1 MVHPGS
7 SGGNSSLARLRE
19 IILANL
25 PGIGTQGKGNR
36 MKLASFELDGIQQVG
51 IVSGS
56 DLLVITDA
64 NWTGGKTL
72 RAMIERDELAAAKAH
87 ASQRVALA
95 SVQLLPPVFDPPRIW
110 CVGVNYHEHR
120 IETGRDPTEQPTIF
134 TRTPQ
139 SQVGQG
145 VPLMVPAVSGRM
157 DYEAEI
163 AIVVGKPGRAISEA
177 QALAHVAGYSCYN
190 DVSIRDWQRHTSQWI
205 PGKNFEGLGAFGPWL
220 VTPDEM
226 PAPDAMRVIAR
237 LNGEVLQD
245 AVASDMIFSIPEIIA
260 YLSTFTTLLPGD
272 VIATGTPGGVGAKRT
287 PPLWMKAGDSIEI
300 EVAGVGVLTNPVV

>member
-1 MVHPGS
+1 
-7 SGGNSSLARLRE
+7 
-19 IILANL
+19 
-25 PGIGTQGKGNR
+25 
-36 MKLASFELDGIQQVG
+36 MKLVSFQTDEMVQVG
-51 IVSGS
+51 IVDGNEV
-56 DLLVITDA
+56 LVITDA
-64 NWTGGKTL
+64 GWTGGTTL
-72 RAMIERDELAAAKAH
+72 RAMIESGELDAAKAH
-87 ASQRVALA
+87 ASQRIPLA
-95 SVQLLPPVFDPPRIW
+95 SVKLLPPIFDPPRIW

-145 VPLMVPAVSGRM
+145 AAMAVPSVSDRM

-163 AIVVGKPGRAISEA
+163 AVVIGKAGRNIAEA
-177 QALAHVAGYSCYN
+177 DALDHVAGYSCYN

-226 PAPDAMRVIAR
+226 PAPDQMRVIAR
-237 LNGEVLQD
+237 LNGQVVQD

-287 PPLWMKAGDSIEI
+287 PPLWMKAGDVVEI
-300 EVAGVGVLTNPVV
+300 EVAGVGILTNPIV

>member
-1 MVHPGS
+1 
-7 SGGNSSLARLRE
+7 
-19 IILANL
+19 
-25 PGIGTQGKGNR
+25 
-36 MKLASFELDGIQQVG
+36 MKLVSFESHGERHVG
-51 IVSGS
+51 IVEGS

-64 NWTGGKTL
+64 SWTGGKTL
-72 RAMIERDELAAAKAH
+72 RAMIERDELGAAQAH
-87 ASQRVALA
+87 AGDRIALA

-139 SQVGQG
+139 SQVGHG
-145 VPLMVPAVSGRM
+145 VALAVPVASDRM

-163 AIVVGKPGRAISEA
+163 AVVIGKPGRAIA
-177 QALAHVAGYSCYN
+177 QADALAHVVGYSCYN
-190 DVSIRDWQRHTSQWI
+190 DVSIRDWQRHTTQWI

-226 PAPDAMRVIAR
+226 PAPDQMRVIAR
-237 LNGEVLQD
+237 LNGEVVQD

-272 VIATGTPGGVGAKRT
+272 IIATGTPGGVGAKRN

-300 EVAGVGVLTNPVV
+300 EVAGVGVLANPVV

>member
-1 MVHPGS
+1 
-7 SGGNSSLARLRE
+7 
-19 IILANL
+19 
-25 PGIGTQGKGNR
+25 
-36 MKLASFELDGIQQVG
+36 MKLATFESDGKVHVG
-51 IVSGS
+51 IVDG
-56 DLLVITDA
+56 DDVLVITDA
-64 NWTGGKTL
+64 SWTGGTTL
-72 RAMIERDELAAAKAH
+72 RAMIEHDELAAARAH
-87 ASQRVALA
+87 ASQRLALGN
-95 SVQLLPPVFDPPRIW
+95 VHLLPPVFDPPRIW

-120 IETGRDPTEQPTIF
+120 IETGRDPTAQPTIF

-145 VPLMVPAVSGRM
+145 VPLAVPAASTQM

-163 AIVVGKPGRAISEA
+163 AVVIGKPGRNIAVA
-177 QALAHVAGYSCYN
+177 AALAHVAGYSCYN

-226 PAPDAMRVIAR
+226 PAPDQMRVVAR
-237 LNGEVLQD
+237 LNGQVVQD

-260 YLSTFTTLLPGD
+260 YLSTFTTLLAGD
-272 VIATGTPGGVGAKRT
+272 VIATGTPGGVGSKRT

-300 EVAGVGVLTNPVV
+300 EVAGVGVLANPVV

>member
-1 MVHPGS
+1 
-7 SGGNSSLARLRE
+7 
-19 IILANL
+19 
-25 PGIGTQGKGNR
+25 
-36 MKLASFELDGIQQVG
+36 MKLASFEMNGVAHVG
-51 IVSGS
+51 IIDGDDV
-56 DLLVITDA
+56 LVITDA
-64 NWTGGKTL
+64 AWTGGQTL
-72 RAMIERDELAAAKAH
+72 RVMIEGGQLDAAKTH
-87 ASQRVALA
+87 ASQRIPLT
-95 SVQLLPPVFDPPRIW
+95 SVNLLPPVFDPPRIW

-145 VPLMVPAVSGRM
+145 APMAVPLVSDRM

-163 AIVVGKPGRAISEA
+163 AIVIGKAGRNIVEA
-177 QALAHVAGYSCYN
+177 NALDHVAGYSCYN

-226 PAPDAMRVIAR
+226 PAPDQMRVIAR
-237 LNGEVLQD
+237 LNGQVVQD
-245 AVASDMIFSIPEIIA
+245 AVAADMIFSIPEIIA

-287 PPLWMKAGDSIEI
+287 PPLWMKAGDVVEI
-300 EVAGVGVLTNPVV
+300 EVAGVGILTNPIV

>member
-1 MVHPGS
+1 
-7 SGGNSSLARLRE
+7 
-19 IILANL
+19 
-25 PGIGTQGKGNR
+25 
-36 MKLASFELDGIQQVG
+36 MKLISYEAVGGPQVG
-51 IVSGS
+51 IVEG
-56 DLLVITDA
+56 DDALVVTDA
-64 NWTGGKTL
+64 VWKGGATL
-72 RAMIERDELAAAKAH
+72 RAIIENGELDAAKAH
-87 ASQRVALA
+87 ASERIALA
-95 SVQLLPPVFDPPRIW
+95 GLKLLPPVFDPPRIW

-139 SQVGQG
+139 SQVGEG
-145 VPLMVPAVSGRM
+145 VVLAVPAASERM

-163 AIVVGKPGRAISEA
+163 AIVIGKAGRAIAEA
-177 QALAHVAGYSCYN
+177 DALSHVAGYSCYN

-226 PAPDAMRVIAR
+226 PAPDQMRVVAR
-237 LNGEVLQD
+237 LNGEVMQD

-287 PPLWMKAGDSIEI
+287 PPVWMRAGDSVEI
-300 EVAGVGVLTNPVV
+300 EVAGVGVLKNPIV

>member
-1 MVHPGS
+1 
-7 SGGNSSLARLRE
+7 
-19 IILANL
+19 
-25 PGIGTQGKGNR
+25 
-36 MKLASFELDGIQQVG
+36 MKFVSFERSGAYHVG
-51 IVSGS
+51 IVEGS
-56 DLLVITDA
+56 DLLVVTDA
-64 NWTGGKTL
+64 SWTGGQTL
-72 RAMIERDELAAAKAH
+72 RAIIERGELEAARAH
-87 ASQRVALA
+87 AKDRIALA

-145 VPLMVPAVSGRM
+145 VGLAVPAVSDRM

-163 AIVVGKPGRAISEA
+163 AVVIGKPGRNIAEA
-177 QALAHVAGYSCYN
+177 DALAHIAGYSCYN
-190 DVSIRDWQRHTSQWI
+190 DVSIRDWQRHTTQWI

-226 PAPDAMRVIAR
+226 PAPDRMRVIAR

-272 VIATGTPGGVGAKRT
+272 VIATGTPGGVGSKRT
-287 PPLWMKAGDSIEI
+287 PPIWMKAGDSIEI
-300 EVAGVGVLTNPVV
+300 EVAGVGVLGNPIV

>member
-1 MVHPGS
+1 
-7 SGGNSSLARLRE
+7 
-19 IILANL
+19 
-25 PGIGTQGKGNR
+25 
-36 MKLASFELDGIQQVG
+36 MKLVSYIVEGSAQVG
-51 IVSGS
+51 IVNG
-56 DLLVITDA
+56 DDILIITDT
-64 NWTGGKTL
+64 NWSGGKTL
-72 RAMIERDELAAAKAH
+72 RALIQNDELGAAKAH
-87 ASQRVALA
+87 ATQHIPLA
-95 SVQLLPPVFDPPRIW
+95 SVQLLPPIFDPPRIW

-145 VPLMVPAVSGRM
+145 VPMAVPAVSDRM

-163 AIVVGKPGRAISEA
+163 AIVIGKAGRNISEA
-177 QALAHVAGYSCYN
+177 DALNHVAGYSCYN

-226 PAPDAMRVIAR
+226 PAPDQMRVTAR
-237 LNGEVLQD
+237 LNGQVVQD

-287 PPLWMKAGDSIEI
+287 PPLWMKAGDVVEI
-300 EVAGVGVLTNPVV
+300 EVAGVGILSNPIV

>member
-1 MVHPGS
+1 M
-7 SGGNSSLARLRE
+7 A
-19 IILANL
+19 
-25 PGIGTQGKGNR
+25 GKLERIR
-36 MKLASFELDGIQQVG
+36 MKLISYEAGIGPQVG
-51 IVSGS
+51 IVEGGEV
-56 DLLVITDA
+56 LVVTDA
-64 NWTGGKTL
+64 IWRGGSTL
-72 RAMIERDELAAAKAH
+72 RAIIERGELQAARAH
-87 ASQRVALA
+87 ARERIALA
-95 SVQLLPPVFDPPRIW
+95 SVKLLPPIFDPPRIW

-139 SQVGQG
+139 SQVGHG
-145 VPLMVPAVSGRM
+145 VPLAVPAASDRM

-163 AIVVGKPGRAISEA
+163 AIVIGKPGRAIAEDD
-177 QALAHVAGYSCYN
+177 ALAHIAGYSCYN

-226 PAPDAMRVIAR
+226 PAPEQMRVIAR
-237 LNGEVLQD
+237 LNGQVVQD

-287 PPLWMKAGDSIEI
+287 PPLWMKAGDTVEI
-300 EVAGVGVLTNPVV
+300 EVAGVGVLTNAVV

>member
-1 MVHPGS
+1 
-7 SGGNSSLARLRE
+7 
-19 IILANL
+19 
-25 PGIGTQGKGNR
+25 
-36 MKLASFELDGIQQVG
+36 MKLVSFQTDEMVQVG
-51 IVSGS
+51 IVDGNEV
-56 DLLVITDA
+56 LVITDA
-64 NWTGGKTL
+64 GWTGGTTL
-72 RAMIERDELAAAKAH
+72 RAMIESGELDAAKAH
-87 ASQRVALA
+87 ASQRIPLA
-95 SVQLLPPVFDPPRIW
+95 SVKLLPPIFDPPRIW

-145 VPLMVPAVSGRM
+145 AAMAVPSVSDRM

-163 AIVVGKPGRAISEA
+163 AVVIGKAGRNIAEA
-177 QALAHVAGYSCYN
+177 DALDHVAGYSCYN

-226 PAPDAMRVIAR
+226 PAPDQMRVIAR
-237 LNGEVLQD
+237 LNGQVVQD

-260 YLSTFTTLLPGD
+260 YLSTFTTLLLGD

-287 PPLWMKAGDSIEI
+287 PPLWMKAGDVVEI
-300 EVAGVGVLTNPVV
+300 EVAGVGILTNPIV

>member
-1 MVHPGS
+1 MRLISFAGD
-7 SGGNSSLARLRE
+7 GGE
-19 IILANL
+19 
-25 PGIGTQGKGNR
+25 
-36 MKLASFELDGIQQVG
+36 QVG
-51 IVSGS
+51 IVDG
-56 DLLVITDA
+56 DEVLVVTDA
-64 NWTGGKTL
+64 AWTGGRTL
-72 RAMIERDELAAAKAH
+72 RAVIERGELEAARTH
-87 ASQRVALA
+87 ASLRIPLA
-95 SVQLLPPVFDPPRIW
+95 GVSLLPPVTDPPRIW

-145 VPLMVPAVSGRM
+145 VAMAVPAVSERM

-163 AIVVGKPGRAISEA
+163 AIVIGKPGRAIAEA
-177 QALAHVAGYSCYN
+177 DALDHVAGYSCYN

-226 PAPDAMRVIAR
+226 PAPEDMRVIAR
-237 LNGEVLQD
+237 LNGQVVQD
-245 AVASDMIFSIPEIIA
+245 AVAADMIFSIPEIVA
-260 YLSTFTTLLPGD
+260 YLSIFTTLLPGD

-287 PPLWMKAGDSIEI
+287 PPLWMKAGDTVEI
-300 EVAGVGVLTNPVV
+300 EVTGVGVLTNPIV

>member
-1 MVHPGS
+1 V
-7 SGGNSSLARLRE
+7 
-19 IILANL
+19 
-25 PGIGTQGKGNR
+25 
-36 MKLASFELDGIQQVG
+36 KLVSFESDGKLHVG
-51 IVSGS
+51 IVEGG
-56 DLLVITDA
+56 DVLVITDA
-64 NWTGGKTL
+64 GWTGGATL
-72 RAMIERDELAAAKAH
+72 RAMIEGDELEAAKAH

-95 SVQLLPPVFDPPRIW
+95 NVKLLPPVFDPPRIW

-120 IETGRDPTEQPTIF
+120 IETGRDPTAQPTIF

-145 VPLMVPAVSGRM
+145 VPMAVPAVSGQM

-163 AIVVGKPGRAISEA
+163 AVVIGKSGRDIKEA
-177 QALAHVAGYSCYN
+177 DALGHVAGYSCYN

-226 PAPDAMRVIAR
+226 PAPDQMRVVAR
-237 LNGEVLQD
+237 LNGQVVQD

-260 YLSTFTTLLPGD
+260 YLSTFTTLLSGD
-272 VIATGTPGGVGAKRT
+272 VIATGTPGGVGSKRT
-287 PPLWMKAGDSIEI
+287 PPLWMKAGDLVEI
-300 EVAGVGVLTNPVV
+300 EVAGVGVLSNPVV

>member
-1 MVHPGS
+1 
-7 SGGNSSLARLRE
+7 
-19 IILANL
+19 
-25 PGIGTQGKGNR
+25 
-36 MKLASFELDGIQQVG
+36 MKLISFASDAGEQVG
-51 IVSGS
+51 IVEG
-56 DLLVITDA
+56 DEVLVVTDA
-64 NWTGGKTL
+64 AWTGGQTL
-72 RAMIERDELAAAKAH
+72 RAIIERGELDAAGAH
-87 ASQRVALA
+87 ASRRIALA
-95 SVQLLPPVFDPPRIW
+95 GLKLLPPVSDPPRIW

-145 VPLMVPAVSGRM
+145 VALTVPAVSERM

-163 AIVVGKPGRAISEA
+163 AVVIGKPGRNIAEA
-177 QALAHVAGYSCYN
+177 DALAHVAGYSCYN
-190 DVSIRDWQRHTSQWI
+190 DVSIRDWQRHTTQWI

-226 PAPDAMRVIAR
+226 PAPKQMRVIAR
-237 LNGEVLQD
+237 LNGQVVQD
-245 AVASDMIFSIPEIIA
+245 AVAADMIFSIPEIIA
-260 YLSTFTTLLPGD
+260 YLSTFTTLLAGD

-287 PPLWMKAGDSIEI
+287 PPLWMKAGDVVEI

>member
-1 MVHPGS
+1 
-7 SGGNSSLARLRE
+7 
-19 IILANL
+19 
-25 PGIGTQGKGNR
+25 
-36 MKLASFELDGIQQVG
+36 MKLISYVGENGEQVG
-51 IVSGS
+51 VVEG
-56 DLLVITDA
+56 DDVLVITDA
-64 NWTGGKTL
+64 SWGGGATL
-72 RAMIERDELAAAKAH
+72 RAIIERGELLAAMTH
-87 ASQRVALA
+87 AQTRVALA
-95 SVQLLPPVFDPPRIW
+95 GLTLLPPVTDPPRIW

-145 VPLMVPAVSGRM
+145 VALAVPAVSDRM

-163 AIVVGKPGRAISEA
+163 AVVIGKPGRNISA
-177 QALAHVAGYSCYN
+177 TDALDHVAGYSCYN
-190 DVSIRDWQRHTSQWI
+190 DVSIRDWQRHTTQWI

-226 PAPDAMRVIAR
+226 PAPDQMRVIAR
-237 LNGEVLQD
+237 LNGHVLQD
-245 AVASDMIFSIPEIIA
+245 AVAADMIFSIPEIIA

-287 PPLWMKAGDSIEI
+287 PPLWMKAGDVVEI

>member
-1 MVHPGS
+1 
-7 SGGNSSLARLRE
+7 
-19 IILANL
+19 
-25 PGIGTQGKGNR
+25 
-36 MKLASFELDGIQQVG
+36 MKLISFETDDGAQIG
-51 IVSGS
+51 IVEGDAVRVVTDEAWQGGS
-56 DLLVITDA
+56 
-64 NWTGGKTL
+64 TL
-72 RAMIERDELAAAKAH
+72 RAIIENGELAAAGAH
-87 ASQRVALA
+87 AGSRIALA
-95 SVQLLPPVFDPPRIW
+95 GLKLLPPVFDPPRIW

-145 VPLMVPAVSGRM
+145 TPLAVPAVSGRM

-163 AIVVGKPGRAISEA
+163 AIVIGKPGRAIAEA
-177 QALAHVAGYSCYN
+177 DALAHVAGYSCYN

-226 PAPDAMRVIAR
+226 PAPDRMRVTAR
-237 LNGEVLQD
+237 LNGEVVQD

-272 VIATGTPGGVGAKRT
+272 VIATGTPGGVGSKRT
-287 PPLWMKAGDSIEI
+287 PPLWMKAGDRVEI
-300 EVAGVGVLTNPVV
+300 EVAGVGVLSNPVV

>member
-1 MVHPGS
+1 
-7 SGGNSSLARLRE
+7 
-19 IILANL
+19 
-25 PGIGTQGKGNR
+25 
-36 MKLASFELDGIQQVG
+36 MKFVSFERSGACHVG
-51 IVSGS
+51 IVEGS
-56 DLLVITDA
+56 DLLVVTDA
-64 NWTGGKTL
+64 SWTGGQTL
-72 RAMIERDELAAAKAH
+72 RAIIERGELEAARAH
-87 ASQRVALA
+87 AKDRIALA

-145 VPLMVPAVSGRM
+145 VGLAVPAASDRM

-163 AIVVGKPGRAISEA
+163 AVVIGKPGRNIAEA
-177 QALAHVAGYSCYN
+177 DALAHIAGYSCYN
-190 DVSIRDWQRHTSQWI
+190 DVSIRDWQRHTTQWI

-226 PAPDAMRVIAR
+226 PAPDRMRVIAR

-272 VIATGTPGGVGAKRT
+272 VIATGTPGGVGSKRT
-287 PPLWMKAGDSIEI
+287 PPIWMKAGDSIEI
-300 EVAGVGVLTNPVV
+300 EVAGVGVLGNPIV

>member
-1 MVHPGS
+1 
-7 SGGNSSLARLRE
+7 
-19 IILANL
+19 
-25 PGIGTQGKGNR
+25 
-36 MKLASFELDGIQQVG
+36 MKLVSFQDASGEQVG
-51 IVSGS
+51 IVDGDSV
-56 DLLVITDA
+56 LIVTDA
-64 NWTGGKTL
+64 AWTGGKTL
-72 RAMIERDELAAAKAH
+72 RAMIERGELAAAQAH
-87 ASQRVALA
+87 AGVRTAL
-95 SVQLLPPVFDPPRIW
+95 SGIRLLPPVIDPPRIW

-145 VPLMVPAVSGRM
+145 TPMAVPAVSERM

-163 AIVVGKPGRAISEA
+163 AIVIGKPGRNIAEA
-177 QALAHVAGYSCYN
+177 EALDHVAGYSCYN
-190 DVSIRDWQRHTSQWI
+190 DVSIRDWQRHTTQWI

-226 PAPDAMRVIAR
+226 PSPDRMRVIAR
-237 LNGEVLQD
+237 LNGEVMQD
-245 AVASDMIFSIPEIIA
+245 AVASEMIFSIPEIIA

-287 PPLWMKAGDSIEI
+287 PPLWMKEGDLVEI
-300 EVAGVGVLTNPVV
+300 EVAGVGVLSNPIV

>member
-1 MVHPGS
+1 M
-7 SGGNSSLARLRE
+7 
-19 IILANL
+19 
-25 PGIGTQGKGNR
+25 Q
-36 MKLASFELDGIQQVG
+36 MKLISYESNGVAHVG
-51 IVSGS
+51 LVEGDDI
-56 DLLVITDA
+56 LVITDSG
-64 NWTGGKTL
+64 WIGGKTL
-72 RAMIERDELAAAKAH
+72 RAMIEHGELDAAKAH
-87 ASQRVALA
+87 ASQRIPLT
-95 SVQLLPPVFDPPRIW
+95 SVMLLPPVFDPPRIW

-120 IETGRDPTEQPTIF
+120 VETGRDPTEQPTIF

-145 VPLMVPAVSGRM
+145 VPMAVPTVSERM

-163 AIVVGKPGRAISEA
+163 AIVIGKAGRNIAA
-177 QALAHVAGYSCYN
+177 ADALNHVAGYSCYN

-226 PAPDAMRVIAR
+226 PAPDQMRVIAR
-237 LNGEVLQD
+237 LNGQVVQD

-287 PPLWMKAGDSIEI
+287 PPLWMKAGDVVEI
-300 EVAGVGVLTNPVV
+300 EVAGVGVLTNPIV

>member
-1 MVHPGS
+1 MKFVSYGS
-7 SGGNSSLARLRE
+7 ASG
-19 IILANL
+19 
-25 PGIGTQGKGNR
+25 P
-36 MKLASFELDGIQQVG
+36 QVG
-51 IVSGS
+51 IVEG
-56 DLLVITDA
+56 DEVLVVTDA
-64 NWTGGKTL
+64 SWSGGQSL
-72 RAMIERDELAAAKAH
+72 RAIIERGELEAASAH
-87 ASQRVALA
+87 AKDRIALA
-95 SVQLLPPVFDPPRIW
+95 SLQLLPPVFDPPRIW

-145 VPLMVPAVSGRM
+145 APLAVPAVSDRM

-163 AIVVGKPGRAISEA
+163 AIVIGKPGRNIAEA
-177 QALAHVAGYSCYN
+177 EALAHVAGYSCYN

-226 PAPDAMRVIAR
+226 PAPDKMSVIAR
-237 LNGEVLQD
+237 LNGVVLQD
-245 AVASDMIFSIPEIIA
+245 AVASEMIFSIPEIIA

-287 PPLWMKAGDSIEI
+287 PPVWMKAGDSIEI
-300 EVAGVGVLTNPVV
+300 EVAGVGVLRNPIV